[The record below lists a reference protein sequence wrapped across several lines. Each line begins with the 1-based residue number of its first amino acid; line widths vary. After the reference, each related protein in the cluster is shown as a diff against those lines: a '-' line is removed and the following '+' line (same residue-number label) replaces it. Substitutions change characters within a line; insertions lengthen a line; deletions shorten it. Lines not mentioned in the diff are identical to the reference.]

1 MQNSSDV
8 HVLKKYF
15 YNGLLV
21 ILVLYALSE
30 TRRNNKYTTFSI
42 FGIYPSLNES
52 TLLGMLLLDHC
63 NCLGSR
69 ALCKVLPKECLI
81 ARAFIDTED
90 EE

>member
-1 MQNSSDV
+1 MDFWSFWSSM
-8 HVLKKYF
+8 
-15 YNGLLV
+15 
-21 ILVLYALSE
+21 YALSE
-30 TRRNNKYTTFSI
+30 TRRNNKYTFSI

-69 ALCKVLPKECLI
+69 ALCKKEVLPKECLI